1 MGMIEQ
7 TDNLLR
13 QLVHTLEA
21 FKQDTGKEPTLAV
34 VSAEIFAKIM
44 PALENIKHDKSYS
57 EGKLGSVTVKS
68 DFLIQDD
75 NMIITR
81 PPEWD
86 DKFPLHEFLPAI
98 PPFETLYCKKR
109 KTLKEKVKDFLRRR
123 KRK

>member
-1 MGMIEQ
+1 MGMTEQ

-21 FKQDTGKEPTLAV
+21 FKQDTGKEPTLAI
-34 VSAEIFAKIM
+34 VSAAIFAKIM

-68 DFLIQDD
+68 DFLIQND
-75 NMIITR
+75 NMIVTR

-98 PPFETLYCKKR
+98 PPFETLYQKKR
-109 KTLKEKVKDFLRRR
+109 KALKERVKEFLKRS

>member
-1 MGMIEQ
+1 MGMMEQ
-7 TDNLLR
+7 MDNLLR
-13 QLVHTLEA
+13 QLSEALEQ
-21 FKQDTGKEPTLAV
+21 FKKDSGKEPTLAV

-57 EGKLGSVTVKS
+57 EGKLGNVTVKS

-86 DKFPLHEFLPAI
+86 DKFPLYEFLPAI
-98 PPFETLYCKKR
+98 PPFETLYQKKR
-109 KTLKEKVKDFLRRR
+109 KSLKEAVKDFLKRR

>member
-57 EGKLGSVTVKS
+57 EGKLGNVTVKS
-68 DFLIQDD
+68 DFLIQDV
-75 NMIITR
+75 NMIVTC

-86 DKFPLHEFLPAI
+86 DEFPLHEFLPTI
-98 PPFETLYCKKR
+98 PPFETLYEKKR
-109 KTLKEKVKDFLRRR
+109 KALKEKAKDFLKRR
-123 KRK
+123 KIK